1 MVNGN
6 NNAMTLKI
14 DNAGRLVI
22 PKPLRDRMRLEPG
35 ADLEVEETAEGLL
48 LRRISQKPSLIEQN
62 GLLIHIGKPPK
73 SFDWERIIEDEREE
87 RTRDVA
93 GL

>member
-1 MVNGN
+1 
-6 NNAMTLKI
+6 MTLKI

-35 ADLEVEETAEGLL
+35 TNLEIEETSEGLL
-48 LRRISQKPSLIEQN
+48 LRRIAQRPSLIEQN
-62 GLLIHIGKPPK
+62 GILVHMGKPPRN
-73 SFDWERIIEDEREE
+73 FDWDRILEDEREE
-87 RTRDVA
+87 RTRDLA